1 MMSRSFTA
9 RLFLRLLPVLAL
21 AAALP
26 WLLAYWL
33 DRGWMVAL
41 GSALVLLMLMWW
53 SLNQATAPLRSLM
66 RALAGSVSSYRDG
79 EFTFGVHWAGQDEL
93 GQLVQAHRE
102 LGDVLRAQR
111 QGLVQRELLLDAMV
125 QNTPVA
131 MLLLANGGDGVA
143 RVVFSN
149 AAARQLLHGGAK
161 LEGQRLAA
169 LLERMPVALG
179 DAIARGGDSLF
190 AVPGAD
196 AAGDDDGQDDEQIY
210 HVARRAFH
218 LNGRPHDL
226 LLIRLLTAELRR
238 QEVQTWKKVIRVISH
253 ELNNSLAPIASL
265 AHSGT
270 ELVRRGRLERLPEIF
285 TTIEDRA
292 RHLEGFIRGY
302 ARFAKL
308 PQPQLQTLHWA
319 AFLSGLQ
326 QQIPFTLE
334 TVPEDLHSR
343 ADIAQLGQA
352 LLNLLKNAHEA
363 GADVEPPTADVRVQV
378 ARSGQWIRLD
388 VLDRGKGMNAA
399 VLQNALMPF
408 YSTKRNGTGLGLA
421 LTREIIEAHD
431 GRISLQN
438 RVDGGLC
445 VSLLLPASR

>member
-1 MMSRSFTA
+1 MKGTSFTF
-9 RLFLRLLPVLAL
+9 RLFLRLLPVLGL

-33 DRGWMVAL
+33 DHGWGIASV
-41 GSALVLLMLMWW
+41 SAVVLLALMWW
-53 SLNQATAPLRSLM
+53 SLRRATAPVRSLM
-66 RALAGSVSSYRDG
+66 RALAGTVSSYRDG
-79 EFTFGVHWAGQDEL
+79 EYNFGVHWSSRDEL
-93 GQLVQAHRE
+93 GLLVQAHRE
-102 LGDVLRAQR
+102 LGDVLREQR
-111 QGLVQRELLLDAMV
+111 QALVQRELLLDTMV

-131 MLLLANGGDGVA
+131 MLLLAAGGDGLQ

-149 AAARQLLHGGAK
+149 LAARKLLHGGVR
-161 LEGQRLAA
+161 LEGQRLAG
-169 LLERMPVALG
+169 LLEQMPRPLR

-190 AVPGAD
+190 AVREEDSDD
-196 AAGDDDGQDDEQIY
+196 ASEEDEQIY
-210 HVARRAFH
+210 HLSRRAFH

-265 AHSGT
+265 AHSGG
-270 ELVRRGRLERLPEIF
+270 ELLRRGRVERLPEIF
-285 TTIEDRA
+285 STIEDRA

-308 PQPQLQTLHWA
+308 PQPQLQTVHWA
-319 AFLSGLQ
+319 PFLASLQ
-326 QQIPFTLE
+326 QQIPFAMLPLDE
-334 TVPEDLHSR
+334 ELHSR
-343 ADIAQLGQA
+343 VDIAQLGQA

-363 GADVEPPTADVRVQV
+363 GSEADPPNDDVRVRV
-378 ARSGQWIRLD
+378 TRLPQWLRLD
-388 VLDRGKGMNAA
+388 VLDHGRGMNEA

-421 LTREIIEAHD
+421 LTREIIEAHG

-438 RVDGGLC
+438 RTEGGLC
-445 VSLLLPASR
+445 VSLLLPL